1 MPINISNEKQ
11 RDAVVAMEGVRPKRD
26 VRYVD
31 EDLNPVYTR
40 RLLKTDVTHDLSGL
54 LKKLPNL
61 EEVSEALVDGDP
73 EVDIESFGMFLT
85 ETSRVY
91 VGENGIVHSV
101 EEFEVVS
108 NPDGTVRERRP
119 RKKDPQNI
127 NTDVPLKWTGKF
139 IKKSEA
145 VKRFV
150 FTSKKQLA
158 HVNGLTFDFLF
169 EIAKKL
175 HDEDSLM
182 LLRAGENRD
191 RPLILNRGG
200 KPYNAFLE
208 GRIQG
213 DAYLLIL
220 HLSNMELKKPAPVE
234 AAAETNGGG
243 KQPKTAS
250 VAKNGA
256 SAGKNVTNRHKNGT
270 NGHKNG
276 ASVTAAKNGV
286 AAAKNG
292 SAEKKNG
299 AAAKKNGAE
308 KKTVR
313 AKK

>member
-31 EDLNPVYTR
+31 EDLNAVMTR
-40 RLLKTDVTHDLSGL
+40 RLLKTDVSHDLPEL
-54 LKKLPNL
+54 LKQHEKL
-61 EEVSEALVDGDP
+61 EEISDALVEGDP

-91 VGENGIVHSV
+91 VGEGGIVHSV

-119 RKKDPQNI
+119 RLKEPQNI
-127 NTDVPLKWTGKF
+127 HTDVPLKWTGKF
-139 IKKSEA
+139 IKKADA

-175 HDEDSLM
+175 DDEDA
-182 LLRAGENRD
+182 LLLVRAGEKRD
-191 RPLILNRGG
+191 RPLIMQRGG

-208 GRIQG
+208 GRIKG
-213 DAYLLIL
+213 DSYCLIL
-220 HLSNMELKKPAPVE
+220 HLSNMELKRPAPIPE
-234 AAAETNGGG
+234 ASKDASEANGKPVPAGARSKG
-243 KQPKTAS
+243 KATQ
-250 VAKNGA
+250 
-256 SAGKNVTNRHKNGT
+256 
-270 NGHKNG
+270 
-276 ASVTAAKNGV
+276 
-286 AAAKNG
+286 KNG
-292 SAEKKNG
+292 SNGNGRHSTSENGNG
-299 AAAKKNGAE
+299 AKK
-308 KKTVR
+308 R
-313 AKK
+313 AKTAKESSRSKK